1 MAVTLCVVIE
11 HSLVT
16 VTFTDAADDEP
27 DATVLPRM
35 ATAYVHGAV
44 APVGVMVTRTRAQF
58 VAAS

>member
-1 MAVTLCVVIE
+1 MSVTVAVTLWVVIE

-35 ATAYVHGAV
+35 ATV
-44 APVGVMVTRTRAQF
+44 
-58 VAAS
+58 